1 MIRVVTDTVASIP
14 VDVARDLGIEVVS
27 LSLLFDGVDHVESEL
42 DLDTFYESIAER
54 IDNPPVSSQPSAKTF
69 EDIFESAAAAG
80 DEVCAV
86 FLSSQLSGTFDGAI
100 RSANLAKSHNLGFR
114 CVIVDGASAGGD
126 LAFAAM
132 AAAEQRNAG
141 GALEDCVAA
150 AENAI
155 MSSRILFA
163 PESLAF
169 LKAGGRIGAA
179 SALLGSLI
187 KITPV
192 LTVRDGRAD
201 TFTKVRTYK
210 KALNEMVQIFKDDI
224 EAHGFKRAV
233 VHYIGARNEALY
245 AFRDKVSEAAGCEV
259 SIVPI
264 SPVLGSHVGPAMGL
278 AYECLGY
285 LSGKITTDVSE
296 RVYAV

>member
-1 MIRVVTDTVASIP
+1 
-14 VDVARDLGIEVVS
+14 
-27 LSLLFDGVDHVESEL
+27 
-42 DLDTFYESIAER
+42 
-54 IDNPPVSSQPSAKTF
+54 
-69 EDIFESAAAAG
+69 
-80 DEVCAV
+80 
-86 FLSSQLSGTFDGAI
+86 
-100 RSANLAKSHNLGFR
+100 
-114 CVIVDGASAGGD
+114 
-126 LAFAAM
+126 
-132 AAAEQRNAG
+132 
-141 GALEDCVAA
+141 
-150 AENAI
+150 

-210 KALNEMVQIFKDDI
+210 KALNEMVQIFKADI

-233 VHYIGARNEALY
+233 VHYIGVRSEALY

-285 LSGKITTDVSE
+285 LSGKITTDISE